1 MENGRSLAFANGKA
15 YVSSYAGSISVDP
28 KAPLGKVME
37 IDTISLS
44 VTREAIVGYQPE
56 EMAVVKTNFM
66 LLTPEAIVYLIMTEQ
81 FLLSI

>member
-15 YVSSYAGSISVDP
+15 YVSSYAESISVDP

-56 EMAVVKTNFM
+56 EMAVVKQT
-66 LLTPEAIVYLIMTEQ
+66 LCC
-81 FLLSI
+81 